1 MPQKMFALALAA
13 LTLTVAACDESPM
26 SNSTDGASD
35 GFATEFDPT
44 FDVNLPPDGGTC
56 PDVYYESTE
65 LLDNGVLLTWT
76 SVIAG
81 FDYTEGTDYVGTVE
95 WSVDMGS
102 ATYDAFTVRNGPK
115 TWTPWGRNAPD
126 VDGVMTPGTAGE
138 GTLDVTVNMTPM
150 HFSSEDYE
158 PDGIVD
164 WEGMIGNGHFW
175 LRLAVDDGEGN
186 IENVKL
192 GVNFHLE
199 DRADGYDTRCPS

>member
-1 MPQKMFALALAA
+1 MHQRMLTLGLAA
-13 LTLTVAACDESPM
+13 LVLAVSACDDSPM
-26 SNSTDGASD
+26 SSATEGPTDGS
-35 GFATEFDPT
+35 TVEFDPA
-44 FDVNLPPDGGTC
+44 FDVTLPPDGGTC

-65 LLDNGVLLTWT
+65 LLDNGVTLTWT

-81 FDYTEGTDYVGTVE
+81 FDYTEGADYVGTIE

-102 ATYDAFTVRNGPK
+102 TTYDAFTVRNGPK

-126 VDGVMTPGTAGE
+126 VDGTMTPGAAGD

-164 WEGMIGNGHFW
+164 WEGKIGNGHFW

-199 DRADGYDTRCPS
+199 DPADGYDTRCPT